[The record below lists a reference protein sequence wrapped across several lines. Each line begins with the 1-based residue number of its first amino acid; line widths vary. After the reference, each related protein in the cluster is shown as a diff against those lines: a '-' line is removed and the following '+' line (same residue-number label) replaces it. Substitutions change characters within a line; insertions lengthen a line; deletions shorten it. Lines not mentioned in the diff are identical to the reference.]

1 LHARSVE
8 YRAVGDVA
16 SPPKTK
22 VSGGDKSPRSVRG
35 LLSLSPRGAE
45 RSYDELDKT
54 VNPLFAVSAEDLKSA
69 QNSSEPLISH
79 NNSKASES
87 KLPDANVPVVAAI
100 PIVAEAPISHAKQ
113 AMTRDGQFLVI
124 PKNEQESLACAKVIF
139 G

>member
-1 LHARSVE
+1 
-8 YRAVGDVA
+8 
-16 SPPKTK
+16 
-22 VSGGDKSPRSVRG
+22 
-35 LLSLSPRGAE
+35 
-45 RSYDELDKT
+45 LDKT